1 MKSLLTTTCLVAVV
15 GMSSVASANMLN
27 NPGFE
32 DPLGFDFS
40 VATNWNGFFGGP
52 PGVTLAAF
60 NDVLPASEANSGN
73 QALFLRITGNT
84 DNPTVPTTPGFDSFT
99 GHVQQ
104 IPGISAGVEYVASI
118 FAKEIVNSGNA
129 VEFRIEWFDAGDGP
143 LGSNQILLQDD
154 LTSEYQQFEVSAV
167 APPTA
172 TRANVVLAVQS
183 FVNDGVFANIQIA
196 ADDASFGIVPEPAS
210 AALLALG
217 GLAAFRRR

>member
-15 GMSSVASANMLN
+15 GMSSIASANLLN

-32 DPLGFDFS
+32 DDLGFDFS
-40 VATNWNGFFGGP
+40 NVTNWNGFFGGP
-52 PGVTLAAF
+52 PGSILAAF
-60 NDVLPASEANSGN
+60 NDVLPPSEANSGSK
-73 QALFLRITGNT
+73 ALFLRIAGSQ
-84 DNPTVPTTPGFDSFT
+84 NPSQPTNGFDAFA

-118 FAKEIVNSGNA
+118 YAKEIVNSGNA

-143 LGSNQILLQDD
+143 LGSNQILLQDV

-167 APPTA
+167 APATA

-196 ADDASFGIVPEPAS
+196 ADDASFTVVPEPAS

-217 GLAAFRRR
+217 GLAALRRR